1 MTTTPTWFGEPARP
15 LFGWLHQPDDGMARG
30 LAVCCAPL
38 GREAANAL
46 PAFQVTCDQLVESGI
61 AALRFDYAGTGD
73 SAGSLDDPGRLADWL
88 TSIDEALLFARRIHS
103 GPVVLVGMRMGALLA
118 AEAVA
123 RGAQVD
129 GLIHWDP
136 CASGRDFLRTEQTL
150 LATSYGAQQI
160 GDGSVAGP
168 AFTYTVETVGDLSPL
183 KLAPGPTAD
192 SPRIVVLARVNA
204 FGMTAARKRFAFTP
218 VDWMEVDGQAELI
231 DAYPDTL
238 VLPTTAIKAV
248 CEATGRCIDG
258 PATAVRLQP
267 EVSAEVLHCADGSSI
282 IEHPVRL
289 GPNALFAMMTEPS
302 GAEGPAP
309 TTVVFLSAGALDH
322 TGPGRRWVTMARRFA
337 ADGISSVRVD
347 IDGIGET
354 FGRPGMRRQQVRP
367 PEAIDDLT
375 DIAEALGDPDGRHLV
390 FVGLSSGAY
399 HAIEAGLHLHPKG
412 ICALNPNLV
421 GWMPELEHGAA
432 DPRRRAFRRM
442 PKVLRPLA
450 VRHVRVATWLWWAL
464 LQVWVKGSPH
474 YPVTK
479 VSRRGTPV
487 LLIIADWERQQFE
500 PSIYWSAVERS
511 LHRRGLL
518 TIERVDGLDHSL
530 YTVEGQTQ
538 AYPLF
543 AHWVTSR
550 FGRPAGNDGRGVS
563 TAARRGT
570 SRGTRAASN

>member
-1 MTTTPTWFGEPARP
+1 MTTTPTWFGQPARP

-30 LAVCCAPL
+30 LAICCAPL

-46 PAFQVTCDQLVESGI
+46 PAFQVACDQLAASGI

-73 SAGSLDDPGRLADWL
+73 SAGSLDDPGRLADWMA
-88 TSIDEALLFARRIHS
+88 SIDEALLFARRIHS
-103 GPVVLVGMRMGALLA
+103 GPVVLIGMRMGALLA

-123 RGAQVD
+123 RGARVD
-129 GLIHWDP
+129 GLICWDP

-150 LATSYGAQQI
+150 LATSYGAQQL

-168 AFTYTVETVGDLSPL
+168 AFTYSAETVADLSAL
-183 KLAPGPTAD
+183 KLEPGPTPD
-192 SPRIVVLARVNA
+192 SHRIVVLARTDG
-204 FGMTAARKRFAFTP
+204 FGMAAVRKRFASTP
-218 VDWMEVDGQAELI
+218 VDWIEVDGQAELI

-238 VLPTTAIKAV
+238 VLPTTAIKSA
-248 CEATGRCIDG
+248 CEAVGGCVDG
-258 PATAVRLQP
+258 PTTAIRLQP
-267 EVSAEVLHCADGSSI
+267 EMSAEVLHLPDGSSVA
-282 IEHPVRL
+282 ECPMRL
-289 GPNALFAMMTEPS
+289 GPNALFAIMTEPT
-302 GAEGPAP
+302 GTEGPLP

-322 TGPGRRWVTMARRFA
+322 TGPGRMWVTLARRFA
-337 ADGISSVRVD
+337 ADGIPSVRVD
-347 IDGIGET
+347 IDGIGES
-354 FGRPGMRRQQVRP
+354 FGRPGMRRQEVRP

-375 DIAEALGDPDGRHLV
+375 DIAVALGDPDGRSLV
-390 FVGLSSGAY
+390 YVGLSSGAY

-421 GWMPELEHGAA
+421 GCMPELEHGAV

-450 VRHVRVATWLWWAL
+450 VKHARVATWLWWAI

-474 YPVTK
+474 YAVAS
-479 VSRRGTPV
+479 VSRHGTPV

-500 PSIYWSAVERS
+500 PSMYWSVVQRQ

-518 TIERVDGLDHSL
+518 DIEHVDGLDHSL
-530 YTVEGQTQ
+530 YTVAGQTE

-543 AHWVTSR
+543 TQWVTSR
-550 FGRPAGNDGRGVS
+550 FGRPARNGGRGASS
-563 TAARRGT
+563 TAWQGG
-570 SRGTRAASN
+570 SRGTRTPSS